1 MTRDPATFAPAAN
14 TSVPRKRLILDETTQ
29 PVLPRYVRLHHD
41 AGRGR
46 WVLLA
51 PERIIEPN
59 AIALDVLRL
68 CDGARDLPAIAEELA
83 SAYDAA
89 PAEILADIMDLLQ
102 DLADRGYIK
111 DNKSRD
117 AA

>member
-1 MTRDPATFAPAAN
+1 MSPGSELPP
-14 TSVPRKRLILDETTQ
+14 SRKRLIVGADTR

-59 AIALDVLRL
+59 EIALDVLRL
-68 CDGARDLPAIAEELA
+68 CGGGRDLEAIAEDLA
-83 SAYDAA
+83 SAYDA
-89 PAEILADIMDLLQ
+89 PRAEILSDITELLQ

-111 DNKSRD
+111 DNTGRD
-117 AA
+117 AV

>member
-1 MTRDPATFAPAAN
+1 MTRDPEGLD
-14 TSVPRKRLILDETTQ
+14 TSSPRKRLMLDEKAQ
-29 PVLPRYVRLHHD
+29 PILPRYVRLHHD

-59 AIALDVLRL
+59 EIALDVLQL
-68 CDGARDLPAIAEELA
+68 CDGTRDLTAIAEELA
-83 SAYDAA
+83 RAYDAA
-89 PAEILADIMDLLQ
+89 PAQIQADITELLQ

-111 DNKSRD
+111 DNRSRD
-117 AA
+117 PV

>member
-1 MTRDPATFAPAAN
+1 M
-14 TSVPRKRLILDETTQ
+14 
-29 PVLPRYVRLHHD
+29 PRYVRLHHD

-59 AIALDVLRL
+59 EIALDVLQL
-68 CDGARDLPAIAEELA
+68 CDGARDSDRHCGGTRAR
-83 SAYDAA
+83 YDA
-89 PAEILADIMDLLQ
+89 PSAEIQADITELLQ

-111 DNKSRD
+111 DNQKP
-117 AA
+117 

>member
-1 MTRDPATFAPAAN
+1 MKRDPATLQPTAD
-14 TSVPRKRLILDETTQ
+14 TSLPRKRLILGETTR
-29 PVLPRYVRLHHD
+29 PFLPRYIRLHHD

-59 AIALDVLRL
+59 EIALDVLKL
-68 CDGARDLPAIAEELA
+68 CDGARDLNAIAEELA

-89 PAEILADIMDLLQ
+89 PAEILADIAELLQ

-111 DNKSRD
+111 DNRSRD
-117 AA
+117 SV

>member
-1 MTRDPATFAPAAN
+1 MTHDPATLPPAGDTYA
-14 TSVPRKRLILDETTQ
+14 PRKRLILDGTTR

-59 AIALDVLRL
+59 EIALDVLKL
-68 CDGARDLPAIAEELA
+68 CDGARGLGAIAEELA
-83 SAYDAA
+83 AAYDAA
-89 PAEILADIMDLLQ
+89 PAEILADITELLQ

-111 DNKSRD
+111 DNQSRD
-117 AA
+117 VV

>member
-1 MTRDPATFAPAAN
+1 MNPGPDLPAA
-14 TSVPRKRLILDETTQ
+14 RKRLIVEAVTR

-59 AIALDVLRL
+59 EIALDVLQL
-68 CDGARDLPAIAEELA
+68 CDGARTLTAIAEELA
-83 SAYDAA
+83 SAYDA
-89 PAEILADIMDLLQ
+89 PSAEIQADITELLQ

-111 DNKSRD
+111 DTRSRD
-117 AA
+117 AV

>member
-1 MTRDPATFAPAAN
+1 MADTLWQRRT
-14 TSVPRKRLILDETTQ
+14 RLIIGEGTR
-29 PVLPRYVRLHHD
+29 PILPRYVRMHQD

-59 AIALDVLRL
+59 EIAVAVLNL
-68 CDGARDLPAIAEELA
+68 CDGVRTVGGIADALA
-83 SAYDAA
+83 SAYEA
-89 PAEILADIMDLLQ
+89 PRGEILADIIGLLQ
-102 DLADRGYIK
+102 GLADKGYIHDK
-111 DNKSRD
+111 PSI

>member
-1 MTRDPATFAPAAN
+1 MTHDPATLPPAGD
-14 TSVPRKRLILDETTQ
+14 TSAPRKRLILDGTAR

-59 AIALDVLRL
+59 EIALDVLQL
-68 CDGARDLPAIAEELA
+68 CDGARDMSAIAEELA
-83 SAYDAA
+83 TAYDAA
-89 PAEILADIMDLLQ
+89 PAEILADITELLQ

-111 DNKSRD
+111 DNQSRD
-117 AA
+117 VA